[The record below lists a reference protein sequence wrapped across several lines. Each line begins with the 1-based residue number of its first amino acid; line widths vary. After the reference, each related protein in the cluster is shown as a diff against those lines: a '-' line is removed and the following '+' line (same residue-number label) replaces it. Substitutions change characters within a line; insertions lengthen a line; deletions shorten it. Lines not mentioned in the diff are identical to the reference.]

1 MLAPGDQVGKYL
13 LGRKLGQGGFGVVY
27 RAHDAS
33 LDREVAL
40 KFLHP
45 EHVANPQILQRFLQ
59 EARSAAKIMHP
70 GIVTVFECG
79 QITEVKGSAAGLAY
93 IAMELLVGESLTDRL
108 ARSGRLAP
116 LSAMEI
122 ARQVAAALEAAHRAG
137 IVHRD
142 LKPDNIF
149 LVQDPAVRGGER
161 IKVLDFGIAKLGRAA
176 TSSVQTQSMMV
187 FGTPRYMSPEQCKS
201 AAGVDHR
208 SDIYTLGA
216 ILFELVCGVPPFVG
230 EPGELIAQHLLV
242 PPPTV
247 HSIVADA
254 PPALDKLVASML
266 AKKPE
271 GRPSS
276 MAAVQL
282 ALENEGAEFSGVA
295 PTMAADAIAAIS
307 LPTPRPGSHGG
318 FGAAPSARPGSQGGF
333 GVQPPKQFL
342 GSTNPTTLGAAA
354 SSAVIPKSKKRGRAT
369 SFAIGGA
376 LVLAGAVAAIFATRG
391 GDDKPLAAAI
401 APTVDAPKLDAP
413 KLAPE
418 PPKPAIAVQ
427 PPTPPPP
434 APPEPKTVPQPP
446 PKAVGK
452 TVPHTAPVIAGMG
465 SIALTSRPVCDILVD
480 GAPAGLHTPQRE
492 LKLTAGRHRITLV
505 DVDLKIRD
513 TFVVDVKVGGS
524 QAVDKDYLPK
534 ETPKEIPKEVPK
546 EIPKET
552 PKEPPKK
559 DGTINPFA
567 KKP

>member
-13 LGRKLGQGGFGVVY
+13 LGRKLGQGGFGVVF
-27 RAHDAS
+27 RAYDAS

-79 QITEVKGSAAGLAY
+79 QMTEAKGAAAGVAY

-108 ARSGRLAP
+108 ARSGRLSP
-116 LSAMEI
+116 LAAMEV
-122 ARQVAAALEAAHRAG
+122 ARQVAAALEAAHRSG

-176 TSSVQTQSMMV
+176 TSGVQTQSMMV

-247 HSIVADA
+247 RSILPDVPDA
-254 PPALDKLVASML
+254 LEKLITAML

-271 GRPSS
+271 ARPQT

-282 ALENEGAEFSGVA
+282 SLESEGAESSGVA
-295 PTMAADAIAAIS
+295 PTLAADAIS
-307 LPTPRPGSHGG
+307 LPSM
-318 FGAAPSARPGSQGGF
+318 RPGSQGGYGRLPSSRPGSEGL
-333 GVQPPKQFL
+333 GVLPPRQFM

-354 SSAVIPKSKKRGRAT
+354 SSAVMPQRKKRSRAT
-369 SFAIGGA
+369 AYTIGGA
-376 LVLAGAVAAIFATRG
+376 GVLAAAITVILATRG
-391 GDDKPLAAAI
+391 GDEAKVAAVAAASEPKPAAKPEPKI
-401 APTVDAPKLDAP
+401 EPKLDAP
-413 KLAPE
+413 KPEVAAPKVVE
-418 PPKPAIAVQ
+418 TPEAPKPVQKIA
-427 PPTPPPP
+427 
-434 APPEPKTVPQPP
+434 AKSVPQH
-446 PKAVGK
+446 AV
-452 TVPHTAPVIAGMG
+452 TVGSG
-465 SIALTSRPVCDILVD
+465 SIALTSHPVCDILVD
-480 GAPAGLHTPQRE
+480 GTPAGLHTPQHE
-492 LKLTAGRHRITLV
+492 LKLAAGRHRITLV
-505 DVDLKIRD
+505 DAEHKIRD
-513 TFVVDVKVGGS
+513 TFVVDVKAGGN
-524 QAVDKDYLPK
+524 QAIDKDYLPK
-534 ETPKEIPKEVPK
+534 EPPKEVAPPPKEIVPPPPPKK
-546 EIPKET
+546 EA
-552 PKEPPKK
+552 PKK

-567 KKP
+567 HTP